1 MRREHHVDY
10 VQEPAVLDK
19 DDSLAMSN
27 LLEKMKGEMPKEH
40 FLHSNTHSFDATWST
55 PWNSGAII

>member
-27 LLEKMKGEMPKEH
+27 LLEKNERRNAKGALSPFQYTSH
-40 FLHSNTHSFDATWST
+40 CSPIYSS
-55 PWNSGAII
+55 